1 MRGILLLLLLV
12 CHGVWAKYYGKFIGR
27 METLQ
32 HGVSGIVYA
41 ATEDSLYLVNFT
53 YDGSGPDAF
62 FWAGSTPEPD
72 AAGEILADENGRR
85 ERLRRYNHENVVIKL
100 DKPIRNYRY
109 LAVYCRRYEVNFGWV
124 RIPHDFEPPAP
135 QDLGFLSGG
144 HGIAADPVVL
154 LDSRTVQLTNFHYD
168 GGAPDAHFLVGR
180 GEVSGASGIIIADE
194 KGSLGKLGRYA
205 GQNVTLSLH
214 QGASW
219 DQYEWLSIYCIKA
232 SQDFAHI
239 RIPDKLSVPLAQEVT
254 PYFGKLLGNLNTG
267 IHGVGGKLY
276 VASADTLVLQDFTY
290 DGMGPDAHFL
300 IGTTDKADGSG
311 TVIDNQADSA
321 TPLSAYSKS
330 TFELKLPAGKKITD
344 YRWFSVYCKKA
355 QTSFAHVDIPSNV
368 DYPRPAIVAAH
379 ISGAHNTRAEAI
391 VVHDKRTLVL
401 KNFYYDGSAPD
412 AFFLAGKGE
421 SPRADGTKIPDETG
435 RVRKLAGYV
444 NATVRLTLPG
454 NLTVDDIDWFAVYC
468 ITYTE
473 TFIQAKVPK
482 GLNVPPNIKLL
493 LKESSMQA
501 KQRPGDFAN
510 CEAIIP
516 NRIQVGWHLQTDTI
530 TFHVRAQT
538 VPGQWTAFG
547 VSGVKERSA
556 MVGADV
562 AVIFVRRD
570 HSHVSVSDYYLSS
583 KAQCSS
589 NGGVCPDTRVGG
601 TEDLQLVSARYEN
614 GVVDVIYSRKLAT
627 ADSNDK
633 IIAPTGRVAVV
644 AAQGPTNMDQPDT
657 VLYHTMVVT
666 RDDTFLQ
673 FNRNAERH
681 CPPLAPVLPAPAEGR
696 AVFGGRNIWKNFNVT
711 TFRAQI
717 GPTGGSRGYE
727 KVTGQS
733 GWGISWWI
741 NEELIPVLHVERGKT
756 YTFVVE
762 GGLDPSNSARYHP
775 FYITDSSKGGGSKE
789 DPAVLGKPGH
799 LLLAGVVLDSENK
812 VDVSNGTG
820 RYCEWQHKTVDM
832 SDESDTW
839 ESFKQTL
846 RLQCDSGQPGTF
858 TWTPDKDTPRLVYY
872 QCFTHYYLGWKI
884 VVTDPEEAEQAMQPM
899 ESAASPVLLSH
910 LLLFSLAYLM
920 SFC

>member
-1 MRGILLLLLLV
+1 MYT
-12 CHGVWAKYYGKFIGR
+12 A
-27 METLQ
+27 
-32 HGVSGIVYA
+32 
-41 ATEDSLYLVNFT
+41 
-53 YDGSGPDAF
+53 
-62 FWAGSTPEPD
+62 
-72 AAGEILADENGRR
+72 
-85 ERLRRYNHENVVIKL
+85 
-100 DKPIRNYRY
+100 
-109 LAVYCRRYEVNFGWV
+109 
-124 RIPHDFEPPAP
+124 
-135 QDLGFLSGG
+135 
-144 HGIAADPVVL
+144 
-154 LDSRTVQLTNFHYD
+154 
-168 GGAPDAHFLVGR
+168 
-180 GEVSGASGIIIADE
+180 
-194 KGSLGKLGRYA
+194 
-205 GQNVTLSLH
+205 
-214 QGASW
+214 
-219 DQYEWLSIYCIKA
+219 
-232 SQDFAHI
+232 
-239 RIPDKLSVPLAQEVT
+239 
-254 PYFGKLLGNLNTG
+254 
-267 IHGVGGKLY
+267 
-276 VASADTLVLQDFTY
+276 
-290 DGMGPDAHFL
+290 
-300 IGTTDKADGSG
+300 
-311 TVIDNQADSA
+311 
-321 TPLSAYSKS
+321 
-330 TFELKLPAGKKITD
+330 
-344 YRWFSVYCKKA
+344 KKA

-379 ISGAHNTRAEAI
+379 ISGAHNTHAEAV

-421 SPRADGTKIPDETG
+421 SPRPDGTKIPDETG
-435 RVRKLAGYV
+435 SVRKLRGYV
-444 NATVRLTLPG
+444 NATVHLTLPG
-454 NLTVDDIDWFAVYC
+454 ELTVDDIDWFAVYC

-473 TFIQAKVPK
+473 IFIQAKIPK
-482 GLNVPPNIKLL
+482 DLNVPPNIKLL
-493 LKESSMQA
+493 LKESSVQA
-501 KQRPGDFAN
+501 QQTSGDFAN
-510 CEAIIP
+510 CEAIIS

-547 VSGVKERSA
+547 ISGDKDRSA

-570 HSHVSVSDYYLSS
+570 HSRVSVSDYYLLS

-614 GVVDVIYSRKLAT
+614 GIVDVVYSRKLAT

-633 IIAPTGRVAVV
+633 TIAPTGRVAVV

-696 AVFGGRNIWKNFNVT
+696 TVFGGRDIWKNFNVT

-762 GGLDPSNSARYHP
+762 GGVDPSNSARYHP

-789 DPAVLGKPGH
+789 NPAVLGKPGH
-799 LLLAGVVLDSENK
+799 LLLAGVVLNSENK

-858 TWTPDKDTPRLVYY
+858 TWTPDKDTPKLVYY

-884 VVTDPEEAEQAMQPM
+884 VVTDPEEAEQAM
-899 ESAASPVLLSH
+899 ESAASQVLLSH
-910 LLLFSLAYLM
+910 LLLLLFSVACLVPL
-920 SFC
+920 C